1 MPKKW
6 VPEKKHVVGKRPA
19 LPPGVVKSAGRVLQI
34 LEFFDDVRRE
44 VNVIEM
50 CTVLGYPQSSTS
62 ALLRS
67 LVLLGV
73 LNYNRVTRLYSPTI
87 RMALLGSW
95 VSERLFGSGQLLRMT
110 EAINRRTGQA
120 VLVATRNGRFAKYIH
135 VVQATKLARL
145 HITLGTERPLAASGT
160 GYAILS
166 TYPDAE
172 VRKIVHAINAYTTA
186 REEVISIA
194 DLLPILARIRKRGY
208 SYVPNLVTS
217 GGGVIAIPLPTIDQT
232 QPLVVGVGGVADVLT
247 EHEREIVAIM
257 REEMRTYLDTDGSE
271 ETRLQVGL

>member
-6 VPEKKHVVGKRPA
+6 IPEKIHVVGARPA
-19 LPPGVVKSAGRVLQI
+19 LPTGVVKSAGRVLQI

-62 ALLRS
+62 ALLKS

-73 LNYNRVTRLYSPTI
+73 LHYNRVTRLYSPTI

-95 VSERLFGSGQLLRMT
+95 VNDRLFGSGQLVRLT
-110 EAINRRTGQA
+110 EAINRRTGHA
-120 VLVATRNGRFAKYIH
+120 VLVATRNGRFTKYIH

-166 TYPDAE
+166 TYSDAE
-172 VRKIVHAINAYTTA
+172 VRKIIHTINAYTTM
-186 REEVISIA
+186 REKVVTVTE
-194 DLLPILARIRKRGY
+194 LLPILAKIRKTGY
-208 SYVPNLVTS
+208 SYVPDIVTS
-217 GGGVIAIPLPTIDQT
+217 GGGVIAMPLPRIDQM
-232 QPLVVGVGGVADVLT
+232 QPLVIGVGGISDVLSK
-247 EHEREIVAIM
+247 HEREIVDLM
-257 REEMRTYLDTDGSE
+257 REEIRNYLDPVKIE
-271 ETRLQVGL
+271 AQIPILPA

>member
-1 MPKKW
+1 MPRKW
-6 VPEKKHVVGKRPA
+6 IPEKIHVVGARPA

-44 VNVIEM
+44 ANVIEM

-73 LNYNRVTRLYSPTI
+73 LHYNRVTRLYSPSI

-95 VSERLFGSGQLLRMT
+95 VNERLFGSGQLVRLT
-110 EAINRRTGQA
+110 EAINRRTGHA

-166 TYPDAE
+166 TYPDTE
-172 VRKIVHAINAYTTA
+172 VRKIVHAINANA
-186 REEVISIA
+186 SGRESYVSVT
-194 DLLPILARIRKRGY
+194 DLLQTLAKIRRRGY
-208 SYVPNLVTS
+208 SYVPDLVTV
-217 GGGVIAIPLPTIDQT
+217 GGGEAAVASPDQ
-232 QPLVVGVGGVADVLT
+232 
-247 EHEREIVAIM
+247 
-257 REEMRTYLDTDGSE
+257 
-271 ETRLQVGL
+271 